1 MKLSAKYPLIS
12 IEKGGASVC
21 AGIGDIVGAK
31 LTGDCCFSSERTEL
45 NENLKFT
52 HSFENQKINV
62 IF

>member
-1 MKLSAKYPLIS
+1 MPVDIHR
-12 IEKGGASVC
+12 ERGASVC

-45 NENLKFT
+45 NEILKFKR
-52 HSFENQKINV
+52 SFENQKINV